1 VERRPK
7 MNMFAGKVA
16 LVTGGS
22 SGIGR
27 ATAIKFRE
35 QGAKVVVAAR
45 REKEGNE
52 TVDMIKK
59 AGGEGTFVQT
69 DVRIASQV
77 ENMVNQTVERYGRLD
92 IAFNNAGV
100 GGIMARMIRTTEVIF
115 DEVVNTNFK
124 GVWLSMK
131 YEIPVMQKQGGGV
144 IVNNASVSG
153 VATAERLAVYSGS
166 KHAVVGLSKAAA
178 TEYGRDNIRVVAICP
193 GWIKTRMT
201 EELRAQKD
209 ADVFIRSSV
218 PLKRM
223 GEPEEVAEMVI
234 WLASDAASF
243 VSGGAFIV
251 SGGMGI

>member
-1 VERRPK
+1 
-7 MNMFAGKVA
+7 MDTFAGKVA

-27 ATAIKFRE
+27 ATAIKFGER
-35 QGAKVVVAAR
+35 GARVVVAAR
-45 REKEGNE
+45 REQEGEE
-52 TVDMIKK
+52 TVDMVKK
-59 AGGEGTFVQT
+59 AGGQAMFVRT

-77 ENMVNQTVERYGRLD
+77 ENMVQQTVSKYGRLD

-100 GGIMARMIRTTEVIF
+100 GGIMARLIRTTEEIF
-115 DEVVNTNFK
+115 DELVDTNFK

-144 IVNNASVSG
+144 IINNSSVSG

-166 KHAVVGLSKAAA
+166 KHAVVGLSRAAA
-178 TEYGRDNIRVVAICP
+178 VEYGGDNIRVVAVCP

-201 EELRAQKD
+201 EELRARKD
-209 ADVFIRSSV
+209 AGMFQSMI
-218 PLKRM
+218 PLKRW
-223 GEPEEVAEMVI
+223 GEPEEVAETVI

-243 VSGGAFIV
+243 VTGGAFVV
-251 SGGMGI
+251 SGGMNL

>member
-1 VERRPK
+1 
-7 MNMFAGKVA
+7 MNTFAGKVA

-27 ATAIKFRE
+27 ATAIKFGER
-35 QGAKVVVAAR
+35 GARVVVAAR
-45 REKEGNE
+45 REKESKE
-52 TVDMIKK
+52 TVEMIRK
-59 AGGEGTFVQT
+59 AGGEAMFVQT

-77 ENMVNQTVERYGRLD
+77 ENMVNQTVKKYGRLD

-100 GGIMARMIRTTEVIF
+100 GGIMARLVRTAEEVF
-115 DEVVNTNFK
+115 DELVDTNFK

-144 IVNNASVSG
+144 IINNASIAG

-166 KHAVVGLSKAAA
+166 KHAVVGISRAAA
-178 TEYGRDNIRVVAICP
+178 TEYGKDNIRVVAVCP

-209 ADVFIRSSV
+209 ADTTIQNTV

-223 GEPEEVAEMVI
+223 GEPEEVAEMVV

-243 VSGGAFIV
+243 VTGGTFII
-251 SGGMGI
+251 SGGMMV

>member
-1 VERRPK
+1 
-7 MNMFAGKVA
+7 MNTFAGKVA

-27 ATAIKFRE
+27 ATAINFGE

-52 TVDMIKK
+52 TADMIRK
-59 AGGEGTFVQT
+59 AGGEATFIQT

-77 ENMVNQTVERYGRLD
+77 ENMVNQTIKKYGRLD

-100 GGIMARMIRTTEVIF
+100 GGIMARMVRTTEEIF
-115 DEVVNTNFK
+115 DEVVDTNFK

-144 IVNNASVSG
+144 IINNASIAGVS
-153 VATAERLAVYSGS
+153 TAERLAVYSGS
-166 KHAVVGLSKAAA
+166 KHAVVAISNAAA
-178 TEYGRDNIRVVAICP
+178 TEYGRDNIRVAAICP

-209 ADVFIRSSV
+209 ADAMIQSNV
-218 PLKRM
+218 PLKRI
-223 GEPEEVAEMVI
+223 GEPEEVAETVI
-234 WLASDAASF
+234 WLASDAASY
-243 VSGGAFIV
+243 VSGGAFII

>member
-1 VERRPK
+1 
-7 MNMFAGKVA
+7 MNTFAGKVV

-27 ATAIKFRE
+27 ATAIKFGER
-35 QGAKVVVAAR
+35 GARVVVAAR

-52 TVDMIKK
+52 TVDMIRK
-59 AGGEGTFVQT
+59 AGGEATFVRT
-69 DVRIASQV
+69 DVRIAAQV
-77 ENMVNQTVERYGRLD
+77 ENMVQQTVEKYGRLD

-100 GGIMARMIRTTEVIF
+100 GGIMARLVRTSEELF
-115 DEVVNTNFK
+115 DEVVDTNFK

-144 IVNNASVSG
+144 IINNASIAG
-153 VATAERLAVYSGS
+153 VATAERLSVYSGS
-166 KHAVVGLSKAAA
+166 KHAVVGISNAAA
-178 TEYGRDNIRVVAICP
+178 TEYGKDNIRVVTICP

-209 ADVFIRSSV
+209 ADAMIQSSV

-243 VSGGAFIV
+243 VTGGAFIV
-251 SGGMGI
+251 SGGMGV

>member
-1 VERRPK
+1 
-7 MNMFAGKVA
+7 MNTFAGKVA

-27 ATAIKFRE
+27 ATAIKFGER
-35 QGAKVVVAAR
+35 GAKVVVAAR

-52 TVDMIKK
+52 TVEMIRK
-59 AGGEGTFVQT
+59 AGGEAMFVRT

-77 ENMVNQTVERYGRLD
+77 ENMVQETVKKYGRLD

-100 GGIMARMIRTTEVIF
+100 GGIMARMIRTSEEIF
-115 DEVVNTNFK
+115 DEVVDTNFK

-131 YEIPVMQKQGGGV
+131 YEIPVMLKQGGGV
-144 IVNNASVSG
+144 IINNASIAG
-153 VATAERLAVYSGS
+153 VATAERLSVYSGS
-166 KHAVVGLSKAAA
+166 KHAIVAISNAAA

-209 ADVFIRSSV
+209 ADAIIQSSV

-234 WLASDAASF
+234 WLASDAASY

>member
-1 VERRPK
+1 
-7 MNMFAGKVA
+7 MNTFTGKVV

-27 ATAIKFRE
+27 ATAIKFGER
-35 QGAKVVVAAR
+35 GARVVVAAR
-45 REKEGNE
+45 REKEGKE
-52 TVDMIKK
+52 TVEMIKK
-59 AGGEGTFVQT
+59 VGGEATFVQT

-77 ENMVNQTVERYGRLD
+77 ENMVQQTVKKYDRLD

-100 GGIMARMIRTTEVIF
+100 GGIMARLIRTTEEIF
-115 DEVVNTNFK
+115 DEVVDTNFK

-131 YEIPVMQKQGGGV
+131 YEIPVMLEQGGGV
-144 IVNNASVSG
+144 IINNASISG
-153 VATAERLAVYSGS
+153 VSTAERLAVYSGS
-166 KHAVVGLSKAAA
+166 KHAVVAISNAAA
-178 TEYGRDNIRVVAICP
+178 TEYGRDNIRVVAVCP

-201 EELRAQKD
+201 EDLRARKD
-209 ADVFIRSSV
+209 ADTFRDSI
-218 PLKRM
+218 PLKRW

-251 SGGMGI
+251 SGGMNI

>member
-1 VERRPK
+1 
-7 MNMFAGKVA
+7 MSAFGGKVA

-27 ATAIKFRE
+27 ATAIKFGER
-35 QGAKVVVAAR
+35 AARVVVAAR

-52 TVDMIKK
+52 TVEMVKK
-59 AGGEGTFVQT
+59 AGGEAMFIQT

-77 ENMVNQTVERYGRLD
+77 ENMVQQTVTKYSRLD

-100 GGIMARMIRTTEVIF
+100 GGIMARLIRTTEEVF
-115 DEVVNTNFK
+115 DEVADTNFK

-131 YEIPVMQKQGGGV
+131 YEIPAMQQQGGG
-144 IVNNASVSG
+144 IIINNSSIAGVS
-153 VATAERLAVYSGS
+153 TAERLSVYSGS

-178 TEYGRDNIRVVAICP
+178 AEYGRDNIRVVSICP

-201 EELRAQKD
+201 EELRARKD
-209 ADVFIRSSV
+209 ADTFRSMI
-218 PLKRM
+218 PLKRW

-243 VSGGAFIV
+243 VTGGPFIV
-251 SGGMGI
+251 SGGMNV

>member
-1 VERRPK
+1 
-7 MNMFAGKVA
+7 MNTFARKVA

-27 ATAIKFRE
+27 ATAVKFGER
-35 QGAKVVVAAR
+35 GAKVVVAAR
-45 REKEGNE
+45 REKEGKE
-52 TVDMIKK
+52 TVEMIKK
-59 AGGEGTFVQT
+59 AGGEAMFVQT

-77 ENMVNQTVERYGRLD
+77 ENMVQQTVKKYGRLD
-92 IAFNNAGV
+92 VAFNNAGV
-100 GGIMARMIRTTEVIF
+100 GGIMARLVRTTEEIF
-115 DEVVNTNFK
+115 DEVVDTNFK

-131 YEIPVMQKQGGGV
+131 YEIPVMLKQGGGV
-144 IVNNASVSG
+144 IVNNASIAG
-153 VATAERLAVYSGS
+153 VATAERLSVYSGS
-166 KHAVVGLSKAAA
+166 KHAVVGISKAAA
-178 TEYGRDNIRVVAICP
+178 TEYGKDNIRVVAVCP

-209 ADVFIRSSV
+209 ADAVIQSSV

-234 WLASDAASF
+234 WLASDAASY

-251 SGGMGI
+251 SGGMGV

>member
-1 VERRPK
+1 MK
-7 MNMFAGKVA
+7 TFAGKVV

-27 ATAIKFRE
+27 ATAIKFGE
-35 QGAKVVVAAR
+35 SGAKVVVAAR
-45 REKEGNE
+45 REKEGNG
-52 TVDMIKK
+52 TVEMIRK
-59 AGGEGTFVQT
+59 AGGEAMFIRT

-77 ENMVNQTVERYGRLD
+77 ENMVNQTVKRYGRLD

-100 GGIMARMIRTTEVIF
+100 GGIMARLVRTTEELF
-115 DEVVNTNFK
+115 DELVDTNFK

-131 YEIPVMQKQGGGV
+131 YELPVMQKQGGGV
-144 IVNNASVSG
+144 IINNASIAG
-153 VATAERLAVYSGS
+153 VATAERLSVYSGS
-166 KHAVVGLSKAAA
+166 KHAVVGISNAAA
-178 TEYGRDNIRVVAICP
+178 TEYGKDNIRVVAVCP

-209 ADVFIRSSV
+209 ADTTIQSTV

-243 VSGGAFIV
+243 VTGGAFVI
-251 SGGMGI
+251 SGGMGV

>member
-1 VERRPK
+1 
-7 MNMFAGKVA
+7 MDTFAGEVA

-27 ATAIKFRE
+27 ATAIKFGER
-35 QGAKVVVAAR
+35 GARVVVAAR
-45 REKEGNE
+45 REKEGEE
-52 TVDMIKK
+52 TVEMVKQ
-59 AGGEGTFVQT
+59 AGGQAMFVQT

-77 ENMVNQTVERYGRLD
+77 ENMVQQTVSKYGRLD

-100 GGIMARMIRTTEVIF
+100 GGIMARLIRTTEEIF
-115 DEVVNTNFK
+115 DELVDTNFK

-144 IVNNASVSG
+144 IINNSSVSG

-166 KHAVVGLSKAAA
+166 KHAVVGLSRAAA
-178 TEYGRDNIRVVAICP
+178 VEYGGDNIRVVAVCP

-201 EELRAQKD
+201 EELRARKD
-209 ADVFIRSSV
+209 AGMFQSMI
-218 PLKRM
+218 PLKRW
-223 GEPEEVAEMVI
+223 GEPEEVAETVI

-243 VSGGAFIV
+243 VTGGAFVV
-251 SGGMGI
+251 SGGMNL

>member
-1 VERRPK
+1 
-7 MNMFAGKVA
+7 MNTFAGKVV

-27 ATAIKFRE
+27 ATAIKFGE
-35 QGAKVVVAAR
+35 LGARVVVAAR
-45 REKEGNE
+45 REKEGEE
-52 TVDMIKK
+52 TVDMVKK
-59 AGGEGTFVQT
+59 AGGEAVFIQT
-69 DVRIASQV
+69 DVRIAAQV
-77 ENMVNQTVERYGRLD
+77 ENMVQQTVKKYGHLD

-100 GGIMARMIRTTEVIF
+100 GGIMARLVRTSEELF
-115 DEVVNTNFK
+115 DEVVDTNFK

-144 IVNNASVSG
+144 IINNASIAG
-153 VATAERLAVYSGS
+153 VATAERLSVYSGS
-166 KHAVVGLSKAAA
+166 KHAVVGISNAAA
-178 TEYGRDNIRVVAICP
+178 TEYGKDNIRVVTICP

-209 ADVFIRSSV
+209 ADAMIQSSV

-223 GEPEEVAEMVI
+223 GGPEEVAEMVI

-243 VSGGAFIV
+243 VTGGAFIV
-251 SGGMGI
+251 SGGMGV

>member
-1 VERRPK
+1 
-7 MNMFAGKVA
+7 MNTFAGKVA

-27 ATAIKFRE
+27 ATAIKFGER
-35 QGAKVVVAAR
+35 GAKVVVAAR
-45 REKEGNE
+45 REKECKE
-52 TVDMIKK
+52 TVEMISK
-59 AGGEGTFVQT
+59 AGGEAMFVQT

-77 ENMVNQTVERYGRLD
+77 ENMVNQTVKKYGRLD

-100 GGIMARMIRTTEVIF
+100 GGIMARLVRTSEEIF
-115 DEVVNTNFK
+115 DEVVDANFK

-144 IVNNASVSG
+144 IINNASIAG
-153 VATAERLAVYSGS
+153 VATAERLSVYSGS
-166 KHAVVGLSKAAA
+166 KHAVVGISNAAA
-178 TEYGRDNIRVVAICP
+178 TEYGKDNIRVVTVCP

-201 EELRAQKD
+201 EELRAQKNAD
-209 ADVFIRSSV
+209 AMIQSSV

-243 VSGGAFIV
+243 VTGGAFIV
-251 SGGMGI
+251 SGGMGV

>member
-1 VERRPK
+1 
-7 MNMFAGKVA
+7 MNTFVGKVA

-27 ATAIKFRE
+27 ATAIKFGER
-35 QGAKVVVAAR
+35 GARVVVAAR
-45 REKEGNE
+45 RENE
-52 TVDMIKK
+52 SRETMEMIRK
-59 AGGEGTFVQT
+59 AGGEAIFVQT

-77 ENMVNQTVERYGRLD
+77 ENMVQQTVKKYGRLD

-100 GGIMARMIRTTEVIF
+100 GGIMARLVRTTEELF
-115 DEVVNTNFK
+115 DEVVDTNFK

-144 IVNNASVSG
+144 IINNASIAG
-153 VATAERLAVYSGS
+153 VATAERLSVYSGS
-166 KHAVVGLSKAAA
+166 KHAVVGISKAAA

-209 ADVFIRSSV
+209 ADAIIQSSV

-223 GEPEEVAEMVI
+223 GEPEEVAETVI
-234 WLASDAASF
+234 WLASDAASY

-251 SGGMGI
+251 SGGMGA

>member
-1 VERRPK
+1 
-7 MNMFAGKVA
+7 MNEFTGEVA

-27 ATAIKFRE
+27 ATAIKFGE
-35 QGAKVVVAAR
+35 QGARVVVTAR
-45 REKEGNE
+45 REKEGKE
-52 TVDMIKK
+52 TVEMIRK
-59 AGGEGTFVQT
+59 AGGEATFVQT

-100 GGIMARMIRTTEVIF
+100 GGIMARLVRTTEETF
-115 DEVVNTNFK
+115 DKVVDTNFK

-153 VATAERLAVYSGS
+153 VATAERLAVYSGT
-166 KHAVVGLSKAAA
+166 KHAVVGISNAAA
-178 TEYGRDNIRVVAICP
+178 IEYGKDNIRVVTICP
-193 GWIKTRMT
+193 GLISTAMT

-234 WLASDAASF
+234 WLASDAASY
-243 VSGGAFIV
+243 VSGGTFVV
-251 SGGMGI
+251 SGGMRI

>member
-1 VERRPK
+1 
-7 MNMFAGKVA
+7 MNTFAGKVA

-27 ATAIKFRE
+27 ATAINFGE

-52 TVDMIKK
+52 TADMIRK
-59 AGGEGTFVQT
+59 AGGEATFIQT

-77 ENMVNQTVERYGRLD
+77 ENMVNQTIKKYGRLD

-100 GGIMARMIRTTEVIF
+100 GGIMARMVRTTEEIF
-115 DEVVNTNFK
+115 DEVVDTNFK

-144 IVNNASVSG
+144 IINNASIAGVS
-153 VATAERLAVYSGS
+153 TAERLAVYSGS
-166 KHAVVGLSKAAA
+166 KHAVVAISKAAA

-209 ADVFIRSSV
+209 ADAMIQSNV
-218 PLKRM
+218 PLKRI
-223 GEPEEVAEMVI
+223 GEPEEVAETVI
-234 WLASDAASF
+234 WLASDAASY
-243 VSGGAFIV
+243 VSGGAFII
-251 SGGMGI
+251 SGGMGL

>member
-1 VERRPK
+1 
-7 MNMFAGKVA
+7 MNTFSGKVA

-27 ATAIKFRE
+27 ATAVRFGER
-35 QGAKVVVAAR
+35 GAQVVVAAR
-45 REKEGNE
+45 REKEGRE
-52 TVDMIKK
+52 TTEMVKE
-59 AGGEGTFVQT
+59 AGGEAMFLQT

-77 ENMVNQTVERYGRLD
+77 ENMVNQAVKKYGRLD

-100 GGIMARMIRTTEVIF
+100 GGIMARMVRTTEEVF
-115 DEVVNTNFK
+115 DEVVDTNFK

-144 IVNNASVSG
+144 IINNASIAG

-166 KHAVVGLSKAAA
+166 KHAVVAISNAAA
-178 TEYGRDNIRVVAICP
+178 TEYGKDNIRVVAICP

-209 ADVFIRSSV
+209 ADATIQSSV

-223 GEPEEVAEMVI
+223 GEPEEVAEMVV
-234 WLASDAASF
+234 WLASEAASY

>member
-1 VERRPK
+1 
-7 MNMFAGKVA
+7 MSTFTGKVA

-27 ATAIKFRE
+27 ATAIKFGER
-35 QGAKVVVAAR
+35 GAKVVVAAR
-45 REKEGNE
+45 REKESKE
-52 TVDMIKK
+52 TVEMIRK
-59 AGGEGTFVQT
+59 AGGEATFLQT

-77 ENMVNQTVERYGRLD
+77 ENMVQQTLKKYGRLD

-100 GGIMARMIRTTEVIF
+100 GGIMARLVHTSEELF
-115 DEVVNTNFK
+115 DEVVGTNFK

-144 IVNNASVSG
+144 IINNASIAG
-153 VATAERLAVYSGS
+153 VATAERLSVYSGS
-166 KHAVVGLSKAAA
+166 KHAVVGISNAAA
-178 TEYGRDNIRVVAICP
+178 TEYGKDNIRVVAICP

-209 ADVFIRSSV
+209 ADAMIQGSV

-243 VSGGAFIV
+243 VTGGAFIV
-251 SGGMGI
+251 SGGMGV

>member
-1 VERRPK
+1 
-7 MNMFAGKVA
+7 MNTFAGKVA

-27 ATAIKFRE
+27 ATAIKFGER
-35 QGAKVVVAAR
+35 GARVVVAAR
-45 REKEGNE
+45 RENE
-52 TVDMIKK
+52 SRETMEMIRK
-59 AGGEGTFVQT
+59 AGGEAIFVQT

-77 ENMVNQTVERYGRLD
+77 ENMVQQTVKKYGRLD

-100 GGIMARMIRTTEVIF
+100 GGIMARLVRTTEELF
-115 DEVVNTNFK
+115 DEVVDTNFK

-144 IVNNASVSG
+144 IINNASIAG
-153 VATAERLAVYSGS
+153 VATAERLSVYSGS
-166 KHAVVGLSKAAA
+166 KHAVVGISKAAA

-209 ADVFIRSSV
+209 ADAIIQSSV

-223 GEPEEVAEMVI
+223 GEPEEVAETVI
-234 WLASDAASF
+234 WLASDAASY

-251 SGGMGI
+251 SGGMGA